1 MREWCKTKTNKRGFL
16 LFEGMILIAF
26 PKTPP
31 NEKKEKK

>member
-1 MREWCKTKTNKRGFL
+1 MVQNKQTNKRGFL

-31 NEKKEKK
+31 NEKKEK

>member
-1 MREWCKTKTNKRGFL
+1 MVQNKNKQKGFL